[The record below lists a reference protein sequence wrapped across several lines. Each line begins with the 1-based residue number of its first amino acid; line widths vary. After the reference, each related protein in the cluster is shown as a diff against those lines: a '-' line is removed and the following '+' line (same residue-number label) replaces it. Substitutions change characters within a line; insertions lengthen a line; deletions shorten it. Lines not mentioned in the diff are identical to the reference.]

1 MCLPSWIMVGR
12 WDCWRFLGGHL
23 CISKCKR
30 MPKLDL
36 LVSGDI
42 LRSPLFSLG
51 SAASH
56 RRPKVDYRSE
66 RAHHDRNYRRIVG
79 VALRLVW
86 ITRRRYINLPG
97 IYRVT
102 PRLAVVSTITR
113 EYFPLFCCVAFFCL
127 LRRLSCMRV
136 WRVFSVAFLFCF
148 HHIGPIC

>member
-1 MCLPSWIMVGR
+1 MCLPCWIMVGR

-36 LVSGDI
+36 LISGDI
-42 LRSPLFSLG
+42 LRSLIFRSVQRLRIG
-51 SAASH
+51 AQKWIIVARE
-56 RRPKVDYRSE
+56 RRT
-66 RAHHDRNYRRIVG
+66 HHDRNYRRIVG

-86 ITRRRYINLPG
+86 ITRRRYLTSLGFIEFL
-97 IYRVT
+97 

-127 LRRLSCMRV
+127 FKRLTCMRV
-136 WRVFSVAFLFCF
+136 WRAFFFLSFL
-148 HHIGPIC
+148 